1 MNPAKLPAILARQ
14 KDIFL
19 VVVFALVLLMVI
31 LPLPSTAMDVM
42 ITLNISASII
52 IILMSLQTPNPV
64 QFSTF
69 PSLLLVTTL
78 FRLSISIATTRLV
91 LLEGDAG
98 RIVRT
103 FGEVVMGGNLA
114 VGLVIFLIITVV
126 QFLVITKGAD
136 RVAEVGARFTLD
148 GLPGKQMSI
157 DADVRSGNID
167 QTDARLARQNLEREA
182 KLFGAMDG
190 AMKFVK
196 GDAIAGLVIT
206 SINLLGGIAIGMA
219 QRGLA
224 FGEALNLYSLLT
236 VGDGLVAQIPA
247 LLISVAAG
255 NMVTRVADPRGM
267 DLGTEITQQVVANH
281 RTIITAG
288 IVIAL
293 FGFVPGFPTLIFM
306 SVGTALGGGVFLTLR
321 RQNRDIVDAQ
331 RDWRRRLALLQA
343 QYADIEARTGA
354 KETLRLVLPREVYRL
369 DLMAFCEAFDRAKF
383 SIAQEYGIPAGY
395 WRLEV
400 DESSEHVYRIFVNQ
414 EFGDSG
420 SFRIDSLFVKANRSY
435 LETLGIPCLSDF
447 GHREGS
453 LVSAE
458 HERRLIQEKIAYWP
472 PMEQLFMHIKRVVIE
487 RLEILA
493 TFQNASKIL
502 DEVQASNPALVND
515 LREAASNNQIVGV
528 LRNLLRER
536 IPVTSRVRILEAIL
550 KWSQRRPDPAYLA
563 QKVRIEI
570 ADFITQRFA
579 TDGFLPVI
587 VVSPTIESF
596 MREGIRNT
604 EEGSFLVLEPS
615 VSAHIAK
622 QARQICGDGFRRG
635 QDPVLIMQ
643 QDVRSA
649 MYNILY
655 EHGIYLPVL
664 AYQEITPE
672 TVIYPVGFL
681 SVEPSE
687 NYDEPPEDYQE

>member
-1 MNPAKLPAILARQ
+1 MNPAKLAAALSQQ
-14 KDIFL
+14 KDVFL

-31 LPLPSTAMDVM
+31 LPLPSTAMDVL
-42 ITLNISASII
+42 ITLNISASIV
-52 IILMSLQTPNPV
+52 IILMSLQMHNPV

-78 FRLSISIATTRLV
+78 FRLSISIATTRLI

-98 RIVRT
+98 HIVAT

-148 GLPGKQMSI
+148 GMPGKQMSI
-157 DADVRSGNID
+157 DADVRAGNMD
-167 QTDARLARQNLEREA
+167 QVDARLARQNVEREA
-182 KLFGAMDG
+182 KMFGAMDG

-196 GDAIAGLVIT
+196 GDAIASLVIT
-206 SINLLGGIAIGMA
+206 AINLLGGVTIGMT
-219 QRGLA
+219 QRGLG
-224 FGEALNLYSLLT
+224 FSEALNVYALLT

-255 NMVTRVADPRGM
+255 NLVTRVANPKGM
-267 DLGTEITQQVVANH
+267 DLGTEIAQQVVANH
-281 RTIITAG
+281 RTITMAG

-293 FGFVPGFPTLIFM
+293 FGFVPGFPTVVFI
-306 SVGTALGGGVFLTLR
+306 SVGGGMAGGVAWTIR
-321 RQNRDIVDAQ
+321 RQRRDQQLAQ
-331 RDWRRRLALLQA
+331 KDWGKRLAILQQ
-343 QYADIEARTGA
+343 QYADIQARTGA
-354 KETLRLVLPREVYRL
+354 RETLTLVLPREAYKL
-369 DLMAFCEAFDRAKF
+369 DVEEFSADFDWART
-383 SIAQEYGIPAGY
+383 SIAQEYGVPAGY

-400 DESSEHVYRIFVNQ
+400 DEEAEHVYRIFVGQ
-414 EFGDSG
+414 ELADSG
-420 SFRIDSLFVKANRSY
+420 SFRMDSLFVKANPSY
-435 LETLGIPCLSDF
+435 LETLGIPCLADF
-447 GHREGS
+447 GHREGA

-458 HERRLIQEKIAYWP
+458 HEERLDQEKFAYWP
-472 PMEQLFMHIKRVVIE
+472 PREQLLMHVKRVVIE

-493 TFQNASKIL
+493 TFQNTSLIL
-502 DEVQASNPALVND
+502 EEVQASNPALVND
-515 LREAASNNQIVGV
+515 LREAASNNQIAGV

-563 QKVRIEI
+563 QKVRTEI

-579 TDGFLPVI
+579 LDGFLSVV
-587 VVSPTIESF
+587 VVSPSIESF

-604 EEGSFLVLEPS
+604 EEGNFLVLEPS
-615 VSAHIAK
+615 ISAYIAK
-622 QARQICGDGFRRG
+622 KAKQICGDGYRRG
-635 QDPVLIMQ
+635 FDPVLIMQ
-643 QDVRSA
+643 QDVRHA
-649 MYNILY
+649 MHNVLH

-664 AYQEITPE
+664 AYQEVTPE

-681 SVEPSE
+681 AVEAS
-687 NYDEPPEDYQE
+687 DDA